1 MLIDSHA
8 HINYENKINADKVV
22 SEMQNDGLKA
32 IINVGTSVEDSKKI
46 LNFATAHDDVY
57 AIVGIHPESAS
68 DEYIKDVCEIE
79 KIAKSDKVV
88 AIGEIGLDYYW
99 KSDNKEIQ
107 KKLFIAQIELAYKL
121 DLPVCIHSRNAAEDM
136 VEILEKYADKLK
148 RKGVM
153 HCYSDGP
160 EFIKK
165 YIDLGFYISFA
176 GNVTFKKY
184 DRSFLNDI
192 PKNRILVETD
202 CPFLSPEPLRGTINE
217 PKNVK
222 YTAKFLADY
231 YNIKY
236 EDFEKI
242 TLDNTRKVY
251 YKLK

>member
-1 MLIDSHA
+1 MEKLIQFCTSASLYNGAFDNVAGWSA
-8 HINYENKINADKVV
+8 AGMGYVIVTENDRFIVV
-22 SEMQNDGLKA
+22 DG
-32 IINVGTSVEDSKKI
+32 GHSDD
-46 LNFATAHDDVY
+46 ATAL
-57 AIVGIHPESAS
+57 I
-68 DEYIKDVCEIE
+68 
-79 KIAKSDKVV
+79 
-88 AIGEIGLDYYW
+88 
-99 KSDNKEIQ
+99 
-107 KKLFIAQIELAYKL
+107 
-121 DLPVCIHSRNAAEDM
+121 
-136 VEILEKYADKLK
+136 EILEKYADKLK

-192 PKNRILVETD
+192 PRNRILVETD

-242 TLDNTRKVY
+242 TLDNTREVY